1 MEYKQKSFWK
11 RPEGVT
17 GALVLAGLIGAGG
30 YLIYTFLGAII
41 AALSNTLFLAGM
53 LVALFA
59 LIYVVLDPKARNL
72 VWYMYKSA
80 MRWITGLF
88 VKMDPIGI
96 MKSYVEDLKDNLGKM
111 NKQITKL
118 RSQMHQLREQI
129 FNNKKQIESSLGQAQ
144 TARDSNQ
151 ESIMV
156 LKSRQAGRLQE
167 SNIKLTDLYRKM
179 EILFKVLTRMYQS
192 SEVLAEDITDQVKLK
207 EQERAAIHA
216 SHSAM
221 RSAMSVIKGD
231 KDQRALFDEALEHM
245 ADDISLKVGEM
256 EQFMEISENF
266 MSSVDLQNG
275 MFEEEGIKML
285 EKWEK
290 DGVSK
295 LLGKEKD
302 LLVAGDKTLVLDS
315 ERPERQT
322 VDQNNPYDDF
332 FNEK

>member
-30 YLIYTFLGAII
+30 FLIYTFLGTII
-41 AALSNTLFLAGM
+41 AAMSNTIFLAGM

-72 VWYMYKSA
+72 VWYMYKST

-151 ESIMV
+151 ESVMV

-179 EILFKVLTRMYQS
+179 EILFKVLNRMYQS

-207 EQERAAIHA
+207 DQERAAIHA

-290 DGVSK
+290 EGVSK

-302 LLVAGDKTLVLDS
+302 ILVAGDKTLVLDS